1 MATAATLLSAAVRP
15 FRHFGR
21 LQDFAATLGTELVI
35 LGCSFLSLRLA
46 AVYWGPDGFGEY
58 VLFRRSIA
66 LFTLPLSLSV
76 TLGITRYVA
85 IARSVGRSER
95 AYAVS
100 ALLLV
105 LATLSL
111 SALVVMVAATPL
123 ARLLFGARTY
133 APLVRALMLAVA
145 GLVLHGVGYGIF
157 RGRLDMR
164 SANILQFT
172 NIALV
177 PLLVFLQRG
186 LTVVAV
192 ATLIGGTWTL
202 VAAAA
207 LWTGLRSGTGAVSG
221 PELRHATRDLLSYGL
236 PRVPGEFALSALFS
250 FPVSA
255 IAHLGGVAQAGFLGF
270 SISLLTMIASAFTPL
285 GLIMLP
291 SVAALIAR
299 GEVAELRR
307 NTFRVT
313 LLCLAGTALGVGLL
327 ELVTPVIV
335 VYGLGS
341 EFAAA
346 IPVVR
351 LVLLASVPYVS
362 YVVLRN
368 VLDAAHTRPFNT
380 KNLLVGLVIFAL
392 LSRAL
397 GSADDVPVAF
407 VIAVTCVGITTAID
421 SWRMLGALHADT
433 DT

>member
-1 MATAATLLSAAVRP
+1 MATAATLFTAAVRP

-21 LQDFAATLGTELVI
+21 LQDFAATIGTEFVI
-35 LGCSFLSLRLA
+35 LGCSFLALRLA
-46 AVYWGPDGFGEY
+46 ATYWGPDGFGEY

-105 LATLSL
+105 LCTLSA
-111 SALVVMVAATPL
+111 SALVAWVAAAPL

-133 APLVRALMLAVA
+133 GPLVHALMLAVV

-177 PLLVFLQRG
+177 PLLVFAQRG

-192 ATLIGGTWTL
+192 ATLIGGGWTV
-202 VAAAA
+202 VAGAA
-207 LWTGLRSGTGAVSG
+207 LWQGLRTATGSITRA
-221 PELRHATRDLLSYGL
+221 ELRHAARDLLHYGL

-285 GLIMLP
+285 GRIMLP

-313 LLCLAGTALGVGLL
+313 MLCLLGTALGVAVL
-327 ELVTPVIV
+327 ELVAPLVV
-335 VYGLGS
+335 VYGLGPN
-341 EFAAA
+341 FAAA

-351 LVLLASVPYVS
+351 LVLFAALAYVP

-380 KNLLVGLVIFAL
+380 KNLLVGLVILAL
-392 LSRAL
+392 LSLAY
-397 GSADDVPVAF
+397 GSADKVPLAF
-407 VIAVTCVGITTAID
+407 VIAVTSVGITKAID
-421 SWRMLGALHADT
+421 SWRMLGALQKSTNA
-433 DT
+433 